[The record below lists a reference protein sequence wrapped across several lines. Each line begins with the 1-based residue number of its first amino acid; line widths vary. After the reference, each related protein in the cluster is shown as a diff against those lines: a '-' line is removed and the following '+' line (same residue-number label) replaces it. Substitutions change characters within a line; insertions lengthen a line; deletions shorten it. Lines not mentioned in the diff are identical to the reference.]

1 MPISSTSQ
9 HVNVCIVVLF
19 TAPYTG
25 YNLQTSI
32 FRKPSCMSNSA
43 LQKDTDSQQKQEQ
56 SNSLRA
62 GLIQAWPSPNQFWR
76 PLYSDSDSGSNM
88 SFRTLLCRTLT
99 EKAPSRWRNSSLTML
114 YVSMSPDNTVL
125 CSAPIQNQSRCEY
138 DVGHTIVKLH
148 DHSLTIFVSNPTY
161 EIHRVSKNCHL
172 YCLNSSVKSKP
183 ISTIFGRHMISVVL
197 NLPTAPEKSSHDLV
211 KSRTSFRLQLVTG
224 I

>member
-1 MPISSTSQ
+1 MSADGLSTGHPSCTQAVANTKLKQHATSTPMPISSTSQ

-138 DVGHTIVKLH
+138 MMSAIQ
-148 DHSLTIFVSNPTY
+148 S
-161 EIHRVSKNCHL
+161 
-172 YCLNSSVKSKP
+172 
-183 ISTIFGRHMISVVL
+183 
-197 NLPTAPEKSSHDLV
+197 
-211 KSRTSFRLQLVTG
+211 
-224 I
+224 